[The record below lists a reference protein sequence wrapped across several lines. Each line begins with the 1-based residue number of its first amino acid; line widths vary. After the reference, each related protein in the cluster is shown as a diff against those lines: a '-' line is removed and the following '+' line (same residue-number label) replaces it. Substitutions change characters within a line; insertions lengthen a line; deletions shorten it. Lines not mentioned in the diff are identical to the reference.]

1 MLRGKIITVSG
12 IDGCGKTTVI
22 ENLKVDLSLKGLPVK
37 YVWMR
42 YNHYLTKPL
51 LLLCRLLGLTWYE
64 PEDPRVGYHEF
75 YKSKVISWLFIF
87 LTYVD
92 TLLASVFCVYVP
104 ACVFGKVVICDR
116 WVLDILVDLGVD
128 TRRPVDLSSFWVRSF
143 LALIPGGAKCFVIE
157 RDSSLVEKARS
168 EHQLDKNYPRRF
180 ELFEK
185 VSAFPIAIP
194 VDNNSSIEKTVRL
207 ILNLL

>member
-1 MLRGKIITVSG
+1 MRGKIIAVSG

-22 ENLKVDLSLKGLPVK
+22 DELKAEFSQKDLPVK

-64 PEDPRVGYHEF
+64 PEEPRVGYHEF
-75 YKSKVISWLFIF
+75 YKSKLISWLFIF

-92 TLLASVFCVYVP
+92 TLLASVVCVYVP
-104 ACVFGKVVICDR
+104 AYVFGKVVICDR

-128 TRRPVDLSSFWVRSF
+128 TRRSVDLSSFWVRNF
-143 LALIPGGAKCFVIE
+143 LALIPSGAKCFVIE

-168 EHQLDKNYPRRF
+168 EHQLDKNYPRRLK
-180 ELFEK
+180 LFQK
-185 VSAFPIAIP
+185 VSEFPVAIT
-194 VDNNSSIEKTVRL
+194 VDNNSSIEKTVRR
-207 ILNLL
+207 ILNFL

>member
-1 MLRGKIITVSG
+1 MRGRIISVSG

-22 ENLKVDLSLKGLPVK
+22 EALKTRLQEQRQPVH

-92 TLLASVFCVYVP
+92 TLLASVVCVYVP
-104 ACVFGKVVICDR
+104 AYVFGKVVICDR

-128 TRRPVDLSSFWVRSF
+128 TRRSVDSSLFWVRTF
-143 LALIPGGAKCFVIE
+143 LALIPGGTKCFVIE

-168 EHQLDKNYPRRF
+168 EHQVDKNYPCRL
-180 ELFEK
+180 ELFQK

-194 VDNNSSIEKTVRL
+194 VENNSSIDKSVRR
-207 ILNLL
+207 ILNFL